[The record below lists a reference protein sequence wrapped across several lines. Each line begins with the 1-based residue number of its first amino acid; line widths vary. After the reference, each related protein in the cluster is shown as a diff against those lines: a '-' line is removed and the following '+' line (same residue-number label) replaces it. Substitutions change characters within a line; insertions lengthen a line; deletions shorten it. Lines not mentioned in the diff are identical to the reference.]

1 MGAPARPVALL
12 DWQKPE
18 WLYLAA
24 IFGFIFLLIIR
35 RIALYLIDHS
45 LRGNHK
51 SGTKSDLRLHPTR
64 WHNIVFGYEAFQTK
78 YLNRPAICRIAGT
91 NIFGCLDWAEVMMI
105 LLLYL
110 INILLIVVPIKYS
123 TMATLTGALR
133 EKVALRATRCIVIQL
148 PILFATAGRC
158 SLLSSL
164 VGASYR
170 SMNFIHR
177 AIGRLCF
184 LLVIVHVLCTISTL
198 SMMLGPATAAKI
210 RTSPSLRCATGAVC
224 CVFISA
230 TLSFQWVRH
239 RQFNLFLITHVL
251 AAAVLLPL
259 IYHHRPVVAPWL
271 TASAV
276 IWAIDRFNRWT
287 GIILNHVLA
296 SLFVRSNGIG
306 TITATVDRLEGAIV
320 LRIPMHFTWSPGQH
334 IYISFWSSKM
344 LTKPWLYG
352 RWHPFTLTNLSSDG
366 TLRRKDGTE
375 VDQNDRRSWT
385 GCCLVQVRGGTTKWL
400 EEHAGANIQV
410 LIDGPYGGNGGSIA
424 AYSTL
429 VLIAGGAG
437 ITYVLGVLEGVAIS
451 ARRNQGGQLRRVE
464 VHWVLRKQSQLAWVE
479 DRISEIRGILEGFD
493 LEIITHAY
501 ITRGVRV
508 SPGVRSDMVSRP
520 IPIAVKLGRMGNH
533 EYLKMLRQAPAP
545 PSPPMKSDSTVIDK
559 ERVSA
564 FNQVS
569 GRPNLDHLIATAC
582 EQSLGRVLIHVCG
595 PRSLSD
601 AVKLSAARQSSPLEA
616 WKGNLGRCIVL
627 HHDLFNT
634 T

>member
-1 MGAPARPVALL
+1 MLN
-12 DWQKPE
+12 WHKPE
-18 WLYLAA
+18 WIYLYL
-24 IFGFIFLLIIR
+24 IFGFVFLLVVR
-35 RIALYLIDHS
+35 RIALYSIDHS
-45 LRGNHK
+45 LRGKYKPGFK
-51 SGTKSDLRLHPTR
+51 SELPIRMTR
-64 WHNIVFGYEAFQTK
+64 WHNIVFSYEAFQTK

-91 NIFGCLDWAEVMMI
+91 NIFGCLDWAEVGMI
-105 LLLYL
+105 TVLYL
-110 INILLIVVPIKYS
+110 TNALMIIIPIKYT
-123 TMATLTGALR
+123 TMTTLTGSLR
-133 EKVALRATRCIVIQL
+133 EKLALRATRCVIVQL

-158 SLLSSL
+158 SLISSL

-170 SMNFIHR
+170 SMNSIHR

-184 LLVIVHVLCTISTL
+184 LLVIVHVYCTALTL
-198 SMMLGPATAAKI
+198 SLMLGPQVAAKKI
-210 RTSPSLRCATGAVC
+210 RTAPSLRFGTAALC
-224 CVFISA
+224 CFIVSA
-230 TLSFQWVRH
+230 TFSFQWVRH
-239 RQFNLFLITHVL
+239 RQFNLFLITHVF
-251 AAAVLLPL
+251 AAAIVLPM
-259 IYHHRPVVAPWL
+259 IYHHKSQVGPWL

-276 IWAIDRFNRWT
+276 IWAIDRCNRWV

-306 TITATVDRLEGAIV
+306 TITATVDRLDGAIV

-344 LTKPWLYG
+344 LSKPWFYG

-375 VDQNDRRSWT
+375 VEKTERRSWT
-385 GCCLVQVRGGTTKWL
+385 GCCLIQVRSGTTKWL
-400 EEHAGANIQV
+400 EQHAGASIEV

-464 VHWVLRKQSQLAWVE
+464 VHWVLRKQSQLAWVD
-479 DRISEIRGILEGFD
+479 DRIREIRGILEGLD
-493 LEIITHAY
+493 LEILTCAY
-501 ITRGVRV
+501 ITRGVRA
-508 SPGVRSDMVSRP
+508 SPGVRSEMVSRP

-545 PSPPMKSDSTVIDK
+545 PQSPCKTESRVEK
-559 ERVSA
+559 ERVAA
-564 FNQVS
+564 FSQVS
-569 GRPNLDHLIATAC
+569 GRPNLDHVIAEAC
-582 EQSLGRVLIHVCG
+582 QQSLGRVLIHVCG

-601 AVKLSAARQSSPLEA
+601 AVKVSAARQSSPLEA
-616 WKGNLGRCIVL
+616 WRGNLGRCIVL